1 MWNLR
6 LFPGLSLRSGRFNAQ
21 ENERLMSKVNDF
33 LAVTGIQS
41 AFKLFHPQRFKGEE
55 ANIKKLKC
63 QHRFHERIGVSSCS
77 QVHSIR
83 ELYLTSFIHI
93 TSLFF
98 SIVYSGQKS
107 MLWNFSE
114 NWSHIFLTCSSW
126 RNTKILASNLYTW
139 EENVWWQQL
148 QGQVRRG

>member
-1 MWNLR
+1 
-6 LFPGLSLRSGRFNAQ
+6 
-21 ENERLMSKVNDF
+21 MSKVNDF

-83 ELYLTSFIHI
+83 ELYLTQVLSTLHP
-93 TSLFF
+93 
-98 SIVYSGQKS
+98 
-107 MLWNFSE
+107 
-114 NWSHIFLTCSSW
+114 CSSALS
-126 RNTKILASNLYTW
+126 TVAKKVCYGISQKTDLTSS
-139 EENVWWQQL
+139 
-148 QGQVRRG
+148 